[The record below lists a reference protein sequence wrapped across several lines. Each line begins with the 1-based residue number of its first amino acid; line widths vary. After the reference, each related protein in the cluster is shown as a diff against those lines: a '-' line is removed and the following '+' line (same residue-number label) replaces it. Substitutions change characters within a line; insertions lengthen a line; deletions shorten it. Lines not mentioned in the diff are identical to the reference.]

1 MISARRW
8 MSSCIL
14 VSSLIVPV
22 HGVTA
27 EQKAS
32 DTDAST
38 QWRRW
43 MPENYATQLRG
54 KGLPAPQ
61 RWWTEFRNPELDE
74 LVAIAFANNADLK
87 AAVARL
93 TQAEA
98 RARIAKAGQSPT
110 IDALVRAERR
120 APEFG
125 VGTAPVREDFRSR
138 KIYQAGLRTAYE
150 VDLWGKGSYQQAAA
164 LSQIEASVFA
174 REALALSLVADV
186 TTGYFEV
193 LALRERLAI
202 AQQDVA
208 RAREIEDIVKRRL
221 ERGDLSLFELEQQG
235 ITTNEAAARQF
246 ELEQDLGRAE
256 SELAFLIGRPRSM
269 LELNGQSLQGV
280 AVPLIEP
287 GLPSALVCRRPDVR
301 QAEAELAGARANV
314 GVARKALLPSF
325 SLTAEGGLGSSN
337 LSAALAPQ
345 SIFTD
350 LVGQV
355 VQSVF
360 DGGRRKGQIAES
372 KAFEQ
377 ELLQRY
383 QSRILGALRDVDE
396 ALSGV
401 RFTSERLDTLEGSAV
416 RATRMLTLSQRVFER
431 GAIDYATLLDS
442 QRLQYRLQL
451 QAIDARYDH
460 LRASIDLYKALG
472 GGVTIGKDTC
482 VSSLAA
488 QAPAIDEEPTVL
500 ETETQNSEP
509 PALSSPDNAA
519 PTPAKKPP
527 APKKKSRRF

>member
-1 MISARRW
+1 MNACIVVCSFTIPLQAVSAQQVPGDND
-8 MSSCIL
+8 
-14 VSSLIVPV
+14 VS
-22 HGVTA
+22 A
-27 EQKAS
+27 
-32 DTDAST
+32 

-43 MPENYATQLRG
+43 MPESYATQLVG
-54 KGLPAPQ
+54 AGLPVPQ

-74 LVAIAFANNADLK
+74 LVAIALANNTDLK

-98 RARIAKAGQSPT
+98 RSRIAKAGQSPT

-138 KIYQAGLRTAYE
+138 KIYQAGLRTVYE

-164 LSQIEASVFA
+164 LSQIEASIFA

-186 TTGYFEV
+186 TTGYFEI
-193 LALRERLAI
+193 LALRERIDI
-202 AQQDVA
+202 ARQDVA
-208 RAREIEDIVKRRL
+208 RAKDIENAVRRRF
-221 ERGDLSLFELEQQG
+221 ERGDLSLFELEQQA
-235 ITTNEAAARQF
+235 IATNESAARQS
-246 ELEQDLGRAE
+246 ELEQELGRAE
-256 SELAFLIGRPRSM
+256 SGLAFLIGRPRGL
-269 LELNGQSLQGV
+269 LELNGDSLKGV
-280 AVPLIEP
+280 TVPLIAP
-287 GLPSALVCRRPDVR
+287 GIPSALVCRRPDVR

-314 GVARKALLPSF
+314 GIARKALLPSF

-350 LVGQV
+350 LVGQLL
-355 VQSVF
+355 QSVF

-401 RFTSERLDTLEGSAV
+401 RFTSERLGSLEGSAA
-416 RATRMLTLSQRVFER
+416 RAARMFTLSQRVFDR
-431 GAIDYATLLDS
+431 GAIDYESLLDS
-442 QRLQYRLQL
+442 QRLEYRLQL

-460 LRASIDLYKALG
+460 LRATVDLYKALG
-472 GGVTIGKDTC
+472 GGVNNGNDAC

-488 QAPAIDEEPTVL
+488 SASGIETAPSVL
-500 ETETQNSEP
+500 ETAAESSTLP
-509 PALSSPDNAA
+509 PSTTPENAA
-519 PTPAKKPP
+519 L
-527 APKKKSRRF
+527 APLKQPQVSKKKSRRF